1 MIKVVKLEDKF
12 CELDA
17 NGKKKFMDVFM
28 VSYSDKPYLKYGDM
42 ILDDVMEN
50 MTCERIENF
59 VNNVKGDIDNLE
71 ERINKFIYK
80 EDVEENNSSAYKY
93 LKSIWRDIKLKQ
105 LID

>member
-1 MIKVVKLEDKF
+1 MIKIVKLEDKF
-12 CELDA
+12 CELDP
-17 NGKKKFMDVFM
+17 NGREKFMDIFM

-42 ILDDVMEN
+42 ILDDVKVN

-59 VNNVKGDIDNLE
+59 VNNVNNDIENLE
-71 ERINKFIYK
+71 ERINNFTYR
-80 EDVEENNSSAYKY
+80 EEVNENSQAYKY

>member
-1 MIKVVKLEDKF
+1 MIKIVKLEHKF
-12 CELDA
+12 CELDP
-17 NGKKKFMDVFM
+17 NGREKFMDIFM

-42 ILDDVMEN
+42 ILDDVKVN

-59 VNNVKGDIDNLE
+59 VNNVNNDIENLE
-71 ERINKFIYK
+71 ERINNFTYR
-80 EDVEENNSSAYKY
+80 EEVNETSQAYKY

>member
-1 MIKVVKLEDKF
+1 MIKIIKLEDKF
-12 CELDA
+12 CELDS
-17 NGKKKFMDVFM
+17 NGKKKLMDVFM

-42 ILDDVMEN
+42 VLDDVKEN

-59 VNNVKGDIDNLE
+59 VNNVNNDIDNLE
-71 ERINKFIYK
+71 ERINKFTYK
-80 EDVEENNSSAYKY
+80 EDVNDSSSAYKF

>member
-17 NGKKKFMDVFM
+17 NGKDKFMDVFM

-42 ILDDVMEN
+42 ILDDVKQN

-59 VNNVKGDIDNLE
+59 VNNVNNDIENLE
-71 ERINKFIYK
+71 ERITNFTYR
-80 EDVEENNSSAYKY
+80 EEVEESSQAYKY
-93 LKSIWRDIKLKQ
+93 LKTIWRDIKLRQ